1 MFISLITLILSI
13 LIFYSLLYFR
23 SRLPNIFFDF
33 PNERSSHF
41 SPTLKIGGLVVFGMS
56 FYVWF
61 FQNLLFFNYFLPIL
75 LIFLI
80 SLIDDFTD
88 TSVTIRI
95 ILHFVISLFFLIYNF
110 SYLNYLII
118 LFFLISLV
126 WVTNFINFM
135 DGINGLAAFL
145 GIIGLSSFSYLSF
158 NSSYNDLFNLSF
170 YPLSPL
176 LSFLIFN
183 YPFGK
188 FFLGDNGATTIGFL
202 SGMIGLLGWKF
213 QIWPIWFPVLIYFTY
228 GFDATFT
235 VILRTL
241 NGDNSLKPHKEF
253 LFHKMV
259 SIGFN
264 KNLVTFIYVLFSLI
278 NTFFA
283 FFLINKDPKFIY
295 IYFSGIFAL
304 SCFFYLKIHN
314 IWKKN
319 NIRHI
324 SSLP

>member
-1 MFISLITLILSI
+1 MYIPIISFILSI
-13 LIFYSLLYFR
+13 FIFYLLLLFR
-23 SRLPNIFFDF
+23 SKLPKIFFDF
-33 PNERSSHF
+33 PNQRSSHF
-41 SPTLKIGGLVVFGMS
+41 SPTLKIGGLVVFGLT
-56 FYVWF
+56 FNVWF
-61 FQNLLFFNYFLPIL
+61 FQNLLFFNYFLPIF

-88 TSVTIRI
+88 SSVTIRI
-95 ILHFVISLFFLIYNF
+95 ILHFVIALFFLIFNF
-110 SYLNYLII
+110 SHLNYLLIV
-118 LFFLISLV
+118 FFLISLV

-145 GIIGLSSFSYLSF
+145 GLIGLSSFSYLSF
-158 NSSYNDLFNLSF
+158 NSSYNDVFNLSF
-170 YPLSPL
+170 YPLFPL

-188 FFLGDNGATTIGFL
+188 FFLGDNGATTFGFL

-235 VILRTL
+235 IILRTL

-259 SIGFN
+259 SIGIN
-264 KNLVTFIYVLFSLI
+264 KSLVTFIYILFTLI
-278 NTFFA
+278 NTYYA
-283 FFLINKDPKFIY
+283 FFLIDKDLHYVYFYFAFIFLFSCC
-295 IYFSGIFAL
+295 IYMR
-304 SCFFYLKIHN
+304 IHN
-314 IWKKN
+314 IWKQNSIKHN
-319 NIRHI
+319 
-324 SSLP
+324 S